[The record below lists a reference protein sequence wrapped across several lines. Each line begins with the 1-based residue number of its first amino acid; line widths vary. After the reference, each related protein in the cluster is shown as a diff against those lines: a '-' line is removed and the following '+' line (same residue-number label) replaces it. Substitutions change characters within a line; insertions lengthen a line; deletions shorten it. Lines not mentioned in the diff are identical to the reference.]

1 MIVDLSQLAPHKVSS
16 GITEYE
22 IFGREQTVN
31 GNASLGLLVF
41 NEDASLQIR
50 NGENECTYYLLSGRG
65 TIALLKHSSQ
75 TRHPFDPDTAAWIP
89 VDTRHCIVNT
99 GDGPFRCLFT
109 RCKAPARKGKALIV
123 AASQFQVHELVGFI
137 SRTIFSPDLLIASG
151 ASGTVGVDL
160 ETLTPK
166 ATLGSHEHE
175 EEFLYV
181 LRGKGFVKIN
191 EKRFAVK
198 PGSAVYTG
206 PHIVHSV
213 HNTENDNFQYLVYEF
228 SP

>member
-1 MIVDLSQLAPHKVSS
+1 MVNFRQLTPHNAGS
-16 GITEYE
+16 GITEYKM
-22 IFGREQTVN
+22 FGREQTVN
-31 GNASLGLLVF
+31 HNASIELLAI
-41 NEDASLQIR
+41 EDDVSLSIHHS
-50 NGENECTYYLLSGRG
+50 EDECTYYLLSGRG

-75 TRHPFDPDTAAWIP
+75 TRHPLDPDTAAWIP
-89 VDTRHCIVNT
+89 ADTKHLIMNT
-99 GDGPFRCLFT
+99 GDGPFRCLVT

-123 AASQFQVHELVGFI
+123 TASQFQVHELVGFI
-137 SRTIFSPDLLIASG
+137 SRTIFSPDSLIASE
-151 ASGTVGVDL
+151 ASRTIGVDL

-191 EKRFAVK
+191 EKEFAVK
-198 PGSAVYTG
+198 PGSVVYTG
-206 PHIVHSV
+206 PHMVHSV